1 MKPLYKILPPC
12 QALCATAV
20 LQSVFLRWFLVSFVV
35 FHHFSLNLYKKTLII
50 NISKPGKKP
59 GNILCPVPF
68 YCAFGRLSVLFWP
81 SRRRASPR
89 LPPHPQPTTRGT
101 HMKKNIG
108 FGLLVFFALLIC
120 FLFAQ
125 QAAYHVVSIFLI
137 VPSVVAVIFYRRRG
151 LVYAALI
158 LLAALMIPVFIN
170 KDPLAIAESSNEM
183 SMKKF

>member
-1 MKPLYKILPPC
+1 
-12 QALCATAV
+12 
-20 LQSVFLRWFLVSFVV
+20 
-35 FHHFSLNLYKKTLII
+35 
-50 NISKPGKKP
+50 
-59 GNILCPVPF
+59 
-68 YCAFGRLSVLFWP
+68 
-81 SRRRASPR
+81 
-89 LPPHPQPTTRGT
+89 
-101 HMKKNIG
+101 MKKNIG

-170 KDPLAIAESSNEM
+170 KDPLAIAESSGLKIRRFIYSSYVSSNVFRRIRCNA
-183 SMKKF
+183 SPKARN

>member
-1 MKPLYKILPPC
+1 
-12 QALCATAV
+12 
-20 LQSVFLRWFLVSFVV
+20 
-35 FHHFSLNLYKKTLII
+35 
-50 NISKPGKKP
+50 
-59 GNILCPVPF
+59 
-68 YCAFGRLSVLFWP
+68 
-81 SRRRASPR
+81 
-89 LPPHPQPTTRGT
+89 
-101 HMKKNIG
+101 MKKNIG

-170 KDPLAIAESSNEM
+170 KDPLAIAESGAVPGALSGNRPLKARFAQRLLRLRPTRTVRVVP
-183 SMKKF
+183 S